1 MSQKLQLIGRI
12 EAVATDKKAGYT
24 LKIRVIKSDV
34 ETDARLLDLRNF
46 PCELTMDFED
56 GLTVEPAID
65 YSDIDAEFDPDRED
79 DDGEY
84 SDSED

>member
-65 YSDIDAEFDPDRED
+65 YSDIDAEFDPDKELDAED
-79 DDGEY
+79 D
-84 SDSED
+84 